1 MYIYVYEIPITIIY
15 KKNKEKLGEI
25 NIDNQKIA
33 QKLSIDNRTEI
44 IQKNESYITL
54 KDQKPGLPDKKTC
67 RLINRPKTDIG
78 KISKSISNKI
88 NQRFLIATKVNQWKT
103 TSLTLEWLK
112 NIDRKENCL
121 FIKCYIEN
129 LYSLISIV
137 LFNKAFQFAKKTCV
151 ISNDGISIII

>member
-1 MYIYVYEIPITIIY
+1 M
-15 KKNKEKLGEI
+15 
-25 NIDNQKIA
+25 
-33 QKLSIDNRTEI
+33 

-54 KDQKPGLPDKKTC
+54 KDQKPGFPDKKTC

-88 NQRFLIATKVNQWKT
+88 NQPVLIATKVNQWKT
-103 TSLTLEWLK
+103 TSSTLDWLK